1 MSLMRFRNPRPLGVV
16 RDHQGLPEGLPML
29 YYLNCPHSEK
39 GYSMSRFIKIAHVL
53 WHCQYHLIWVPK
65 YRYKIMEGEMK
76 FELNRSIRQFCEQ
89 KHCIVQE
96 LNIQSDHVHMIVL
109 VPPKVSI
116 SDLMGALKGRSAIRM
131 FRHYPNLKTK
141 PYWGNHF
148 WADGYCVDTVG
159 VNEEMIRKYVRYQE
173 NQERKMEQQRFK
185 F

>member
-1 MSLMRFRNPRPLGVV
+1 MRFRNPRPLGVV
-16 RDHQGLPEGLPML
+16 RDHQGLPEGPPML

-39 GYSMSRFIKIAHVL
+39 GYSMSRFGKIAHVL

-76 FELNRSIRQFCEQ
+76 TELNRCIRQFCEQ

-116 SDLMGALKGRSAIRM
+116 SDLMGILKGRSAIRM
-131 FRHYPNLKTK
+131 FSHCPTLKTK

-159 VNEEMIRKYVRYQE
+159 VNEEMIRQYVRYQE
-173 NQERKMEQQRFK
+173 KQERKMEQQRFR